1 MKETKNIWRTGKT
14 AALLLLA
21 VLLACAVIVPASA
34 EDSSAVFTPQ
44 EIQGMMTA
52 GSVFSDVFD
61 DALYNSLDDSAKADY
76 MATVLGSLSGPSGSA
91 AVMMNSVPGLPSA
104 NGNQQAQVQYQTRT
118 NSILQQHDLSAYSA
132 PLINRESIYY
142 NADTKTFT
150 FRYSSGVLAIV
161 KLVEDMC
168 CDDAKEKFS
177 PTKIQTSPL
186 SDELRSD
193 EVQMRAV
200 SGDKALLIYDIDTT
214 GSTLYNLEYVRDF
227 LLGNNPPVTSI
238 IKQNPTV
245 PEYRTLLSGTVAS
258 GGYRVIIISS
268 HGNVYSLN
276 LFTNYPSITLRET
289 TNDVKLNL
297 YSEDLLQNRVGI
309 VHQSN
314 GSDLFALLPSFF
326 EYYYSGNKLNGAYVH
341 LGICKGFGD
350 GLFVDNTLASKFTAS
365 GASAV
370 TGYHKEVY
378 IPYDHGMIKSISRN
392 LANGNSLQSSVNSA
406 KAVHGNTGQNGEY
419 IIVYGNG
426 GWTL

>member
-142 NADTKTFT
+142 NADTKTFSFVYNT
-150 FRYSSGVLAIV
+150 GVLAMVSIS
-161 KLVEDMC
+161 KDTC
-168 CDDAKEKFS
+168 CDELGEDALLTDMQDNFIWGEQED
-177 PTKIQTSPL
+177 KILLP
-186 SDELRSD
+186 
-193 EVQMRAV
+193 RAI
-200 SGDKALLIYDIDTT
+200 SGDKALLVYDLDRT
-214 GSTLYNLEYVRDF
+214 GYRISTLHDIKGF
-227 LLGNNPPVTSI
+227 LLGNNPQIIST

-245 PEYRTLLSGTVAS
+245 SEYKSLLSGDKYIT
-258 GGYRVIIISS
+258 ILS
-268 HGNVYSLN
+268 HGNVFQRTPFSN
-276 LFTNYPSITLRET
+276 KYPCITLTEQVT
-289 TNDVKLNL
+289 DSTITQYDA
-297 YSEDLLQNRVGI
+297 DLQNQRI
-309 VHQSN
+309 VLYYDDPAGPTHI
-314 GSDLFALLPSFF
+314 SDTFAILPKFF
-326 EYYYSGNKLNGAYVH
+326 EYYYSSNGLNDAYVH
-341 LGICKGFGD
+341 LGICKGFGEIN
-350 GLFVDNTLASKFTAS
+350 GENYALASKLTSS
-365 GASAV
+365 GASVV
-370 TGYHKEVY
+370 TGYYKSVF
-378 IPYDHGMIKSISRN
+378 IPYDHGMIKSITRN
-392 LANGNSLQSSVNSA
+392 LVDGKSLQAAVDIA
-406 KAVHGNTGQNGEY
+406 KGVQGNTGPDGEY
-419 IIVYGNG
+419 LVVYGNG